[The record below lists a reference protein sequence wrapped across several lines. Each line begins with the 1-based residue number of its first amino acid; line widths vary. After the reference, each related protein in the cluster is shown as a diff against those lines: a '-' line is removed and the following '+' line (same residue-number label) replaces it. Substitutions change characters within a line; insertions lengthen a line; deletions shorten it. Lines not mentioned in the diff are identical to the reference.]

1 MTELLYDD
9 TVLMGSK
16 PMTEEDNKHI
26 PNGLD
31 IYAEPRKGRKLTPN
45 ATFRSSEPIYS
56 EALDPALLFSQDR
69 GVSGKGD
76 LHPYGAIYTDPQPLK
91 RSEAPIEITAV
102 NIHELKRLGFRQF
115 GEVVL
120 AETVGVSLKSMKLS
134 HHDDNKNVHV
144 QVAVK
149 KLKLNAQRSVCKSF
163 EKEIKFMSR
172 LKDENI
178 VCARNLYIRV
188 TIYCYGVHGEWR
200 SETLPAEV

>member
-1 MTELLYDD
+1 M
-9 TVLMGSK
+9 
-16 PMTEEDNKHI
+16 
-26 PNGLD
+26 
-31 IYAEPRKGRKLTPN
+31 
-45 ATFRSSEPIYS
+45 
-56 EALDPALLFSQDR
+56 
-69 GVSGKGD
+69 SGKGD

-91 RSEAPIEITAV
+91 RSEAPIEITAG

-149 KLKLNAQRSVCKSF
+149 KLKLNAQRSVRESF
-163 EKEIKFMSR
+163 EKEIKFMAR

-178 VCARNLYIRV
+178 VCLLTMCISGSSFIVMEYMENGDLKHYLQKYELATSDSSVI
-188 TIYCYGVHGEWR
+188 
-200 SETLPAEV
+200 LPNELPSSVLVYMVVQIASGMRYLLSGITQMHPS